1 MEIVI
6 FFFITW
12 LAVFMYGLM
21 QKELTLVE
29 STFVFLIVLIVSIN
43 FSWIVMEELKL
54 IKLTEKGL
62 PYTAFL
68 LNRSIIIPILI
79 LIQLN
84 FLVKT
89 ESYLMKSAILFSSVL
104 ALVGVSFI
112 SSSLNITEFTKW
124 NLGFEAIYYLCLN
137 LIAMIA
143 LKVMKSI
150 PMNVVNHS

>member
-1 MEIVI
+1 MEFVI

-12 LAVFMYGLM
+12 LAVFIYGLM
-21 QKELTLVE
+21 QKELTVVE
-29 STFVFLIVLIVSIN
+29 STFVFLIILVVSIN
-43 FSWIVMEELKL
+43 FSWIVIEELKL

-68 LNRSIIIPILI
+68 LSRSIIIPILI

-84 FLVKT
+84 FLVKS
-89 ESYLMKSAILFSSVL
+89 ESYLIKSVTLFSSVL
-104 ALVGVSFI
+104 ALVGISFI

-124 NLGFEAIYYLCLN
+124 NLGYEAIYYLCLN
-137 LIAMIA
+137 LIGMIA

-150 PMNVVNHS
+150 PMNAVNHS

>member
-12 LAVFMYGLM
+12 LAVFMYCLM

-29 STFVFLIVLIVSIN
+29 STFVFLIVLVVSIN
-43 FSWIVMEELKL
+43 FSWIIMEELKL

-79 LIQLN
+79 LMQLN
-84 FLVKT
+84 FLVKS
-89 ESYLMKSAILFSSVL
+89 ESHLMKTAILFSSVL
-104 ALVGVSFI
+104 ALVGVSFL

-124 NLGFEAIYYLCLN
+124 NLGYEAIYYLCLN
-137 LIAMIA
+137 LIGMIA
-143 LKVMKSI
+143 LKIMKSI
-150 PMNVVNHS
+150 PMNAVNHS